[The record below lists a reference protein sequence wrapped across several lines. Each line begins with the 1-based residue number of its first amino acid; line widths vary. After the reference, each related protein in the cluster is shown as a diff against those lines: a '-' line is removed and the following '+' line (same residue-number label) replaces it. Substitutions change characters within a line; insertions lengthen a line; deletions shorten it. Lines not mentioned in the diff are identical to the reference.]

1 MDVVRIFA
9 YEVYL
14 LLDEREDWHM
24 PQGTSI
30 KQCEEGLKGKLV
42 TGGLERAGLG
52 TAEKESSPWIPTS
65 SVYFPFGLFI
75 PEKTALA
82 QGEPDEPNKRKTDGS

>member
-1 MDVVRIFA
+1 MFA

-30 KQCEEGLKGKLV
+30 KQCEEGLKGKLG

-75 PEKTALA
+75 PEKTGRARQA
-82 QGEPDEPNKRKTDGS
+82 KQKKN